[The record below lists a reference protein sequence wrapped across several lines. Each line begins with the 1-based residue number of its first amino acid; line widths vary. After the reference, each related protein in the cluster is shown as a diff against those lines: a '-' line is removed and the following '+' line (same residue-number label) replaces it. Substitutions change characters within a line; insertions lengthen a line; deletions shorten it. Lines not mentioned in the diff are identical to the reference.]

1 MTEPLLV
8 QKYGGTSLATAAR
21 IRRAARRV
29 AGARATGQRLVVVV
43 SAMGETTDRLLRLA
57 TQIHR
62 QPPARELDALLATGE
77 AVTAPLLALALETE
91 GVPAVSL
98 TGLQAGIRTGPHHR
112 RARIVDVAPRRIV
125 AELEAGR
132 VVVVAG
138 FQGVVADTLDTT
150 TLGRGG
156 SDTTAVALA
165 AALQAVRCEIY
176 TDVRGVYTADPRVE
190 PRARLLRE
198 IGYEEMLELAAVGAA
213 VMHPRA
219 VEIGAAHN
227 VPIWVRSSFHPRDR
241 GTLICREP
249 KLETRQ
255 KVRGIA
261 HQAAVA
267 KVTVVRVP
275 DRPGIAAAIFT
286 PLAEAGVNVDTIV
299 QNVSHEGLTD
309 VSFTVSLSDIDAVEA
324 LLPAVVARVGAVG
337 FVADRNIAKV
347 SIVGTGV
354 LGTPG
359 VAARMFQALADA
371 GINIEMIATSE
382 IRITATIPAGAVE
395 TAVRALHQAYRLE
408 RL

>member
-1 MTEPLLV
+1 MTAPLVV
-8 QKYGGTSLATAAR
+8 QKYGGSSLATTAR
-21 IRRAARRV
+21 IRRAARRIG
-29 AGARATGQRLVVVV
+29 AGRAAGQRLVVVV

-57 TQIHR
+57 TRLHR

-77 AVTAPLLALALETE
+77 AVSAPLLALALEAE

-112 RARIVDVAPRRIV
+112 RARIVDVVPRRIV
-125 AELEAGR
+125 DELEGGR

-165 AALQAVRCEIY
+165 AALHADRCEIY

-190 PRARLLRE
+190 PRARPIRE

-213 VMHPRA
+213 VLHPRA

-227 VPIWVRSSFHPRDR
+227 VPIWVKSSFHTRDR

-249 KLETRQ
+249 KMETRQ

-275 DRPGIAAAIFT
+275 DRPGIAAAIFS
-286 PLAEAGVNVDTIV
+286 PLGEAGVNVDTIV

-309 VSFTVSLSDIDAVEA
+309 VSFTVALGDVDAVEA
-324 LLPAVVARVGAVG
+324 LLPDVVARVGAAG
-337 FVADRNIAKV
+337 FVTDRAIAKV

-382 IRITATIPAGAVE
+382 IRITATIPGDAVE
-395 TAVRALHQAYRLE
+395 AAVRALHQAYQLE